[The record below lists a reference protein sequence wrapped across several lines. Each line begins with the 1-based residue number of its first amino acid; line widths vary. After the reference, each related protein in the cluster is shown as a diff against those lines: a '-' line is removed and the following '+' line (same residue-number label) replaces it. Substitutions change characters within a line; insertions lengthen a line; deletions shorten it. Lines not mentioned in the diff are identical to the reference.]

1 MAACGIPISESAGRS
16 GLARLGPQS
25 LSNAELIAIL
35 LRVGVPGENAVQVGQ
50 RLLHTYGGISGLQR
64 ADFKDVCSQHGMG
77 TAKVAQIKAAIELGR
92 RLTLESPE
100 GSVGDLLVLSG
111 IGISRAGLIPFLKWG
126 YTAVSF
132 DVGVQIGNDRFPY
145 GMLLFSCWLAEPEA
159 PYNTY
164 DLTISF

>member
-1 MAACGIPISESAGRS
+1 MNRKRALIKYAWMVLSVVVMLCGPAFGQEPMALIPRLETLTPGMTREIEITQEAPFPQGVSQFVVLLIGS
-16 GLARLGPQS
+16 GPAS
-25 LSNAELIAIL
+25 I
-35 LRVGVPGENAVQVGQ
+35 
-50 RLLHTYGGISGLQR
+50 
-64 ADFKDVCSQHGMG
+64 
-77 TAKVAQIKAAIELGR
+77 
-92 RLTLESPE
+92 TLESAE

-111 IGISRAGLIPFLKWG
+111 IGISHAGLTPFLKWG

-164 DLTISF
+164 YLTINF